1 MVSKEQRK
9 LQKRK
14 KREKETYKQVLANRM
29 TLRAKAKEER
39 EEILKE
45 KRIDK
50 LQRDLDRMDQHFPKE
65 MLSVAPEDTLA
76 QLERNV
82 EILRALEAE
91 HAKEIET
98 KQKINEDLESKGYL
112 TLEEKMEALQE
123 IALAEAK
130 EKAQVGVGGSA
141 DCKMS
146 VNTDAEL
153 SVTKKDE

>member
-1 MVSKEQRK
+1 MVSKDQRK

-14 KREKETYKQVLANRM
+14 KREKETYKKILANRM
-29 TLRAKAKEER
+29 ILRAKAKEEK

-50 LQRDLDRMDQHFPKE
+50 LHRDLERLDQHFPRE
-65 MLSVAPEDTLA
+65 MLSATPEDTLS

-91 HAKEIET
+91 HAREMET

-123 IALAEAK
+123 MALAEAK

-146 VNTDAEL
+146 VNTEA
-153 SVTKKDE
+153 